1 MGEQDVVPMY
11 YIIKTRLEDFV
22 KHQCNYLNGKERI
35 FFLSP
40 CFYPEYAVER
50 LSIRLGK
57 VQRSKWRMRGGRV
70 RHPERAQRN
79 NPFSLVERRR
89 GSGGVPQINN

>member
-1 MGEQDVVPMY
+1 MAKDVFSVNLRVSTQSM
-11 YIIKTRLEDFV
+11 R
-22 KHQCNYLNGKERI
+22 N
-35 FFLSP
+35 
-40 CFYPEYAVER
+40 ER

-79 NPFSLVERRR
+79 IRLVLLR
-89 GSGGVPQINN
+89 GAGGLGDTPR

>member
-1 MGEQDVVPMY
+1 MAKDVSS
-11 YIIKTRLEDFV
+11 F
-22 KHQCNYLNGKERI
+22 YLRVFTQSMRN
-35 FFLSP
+35 
-40 CFYPEYAVER
+40 ER

-79 NPFSLVERRR
+79 IRLVLLR
-89 GSGGVPQINN
+89 GAGGLGVSPR

>member
-1 MGEQDVVPMY
+1 MY
-11 YIIKTRLEDFV
+11 YIINSRLEDFV
-22 KHQCNYLNGKERI
+22 KHQCNYLNDKERI
-35 FFLSP
+35 FLLSP

-57 VQRSKWRMRGGRV
+57 VQRSKWRMRGGGV

-79 NPFSLVERRR
+79 IRLVLLR
-89 GSGGVPQINN
+89 GAGGLGDTPR

>member
-1 MGEQDVVPMY
+1 MGEQDVVLMY
-11 YIIKTRLEDFV
+11 YIINIRLEDFV

-79 NPFSLVERRR
+79 IRLVLLR
-89 GSGGVPQINN
+89 GAGGLGVSPR